1 MSATTVKGAVC
12 EAVHDTLG
20 KGRFTVE
27 EIAETV
33 IADNPD
39 LIRAE
44 TDRLIT
50 VRLREIIKC
59 VLREVMEEE
68 MDQDTLPGL
77 RLPVAIM
84 VRRFDGELYYVSSM
98 AARWEEL
105 ESGYRERIQNKAR
118 VDAKVKKYKD
128 TMDRLEPI
136 MKRHPEL
143 TVADALRIEQAA

>member
-1 MSATTVKGAVC
+1 
-12 EAVHDTLG
+12 
-20 KGRFTVE
+20 
-27 EIAETV
+27 
-33 IADNPD
+33 
-39 LIRAE
+39 
-44 TDRLIT
+44 
-50 VRLREIIKC
+50 
-59 VLREVMEEE
+59 MEEE